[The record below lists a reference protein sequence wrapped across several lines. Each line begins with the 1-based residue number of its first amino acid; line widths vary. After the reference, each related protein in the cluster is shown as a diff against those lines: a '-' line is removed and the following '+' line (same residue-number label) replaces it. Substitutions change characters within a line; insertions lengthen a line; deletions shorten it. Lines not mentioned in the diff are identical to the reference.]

1 MYSGSALPREAAST
15 STPQS
20 LAICPK
26 VARQRGSPGS
36 LRLGSRQPF
45 IVSGRPP
52 RRSEGMTDQITAKQ
66 FHESEGVKDWRVLGD
81 GACAYFRTG
90 SFAAGARLVQGISE
104 LPGVDHHH
112 PDVDVRHDGVTV
124 RLITITHDYAG
135 MTRRDV
141 ELARQISAVAREL
154 GLSADP
160 SAVQSLLVIPGATVR
175 AEVMPFWR
183 AVLGYEYR
191 ADNPQE
197 DLIDPRGRGPSIWFQ
212 KTDEPP
218 SQDNRIHVDV
228 WVPHDQAEARIAA
241 ALAAGGRLVTDKY
254 APAWWTLADA
264 EGNVADVATTKDR
277 D

>member
-1 MYSGSALPREAAST
+1 
-15 STPQS
+15 
-20 LAICPK
+20 
-26 VARQRGSPGS
+26 
-36 LRLGSRQPF
+36 
-45 IVSGRPP
+45 
-52 RRSEGMTDQITAKQ
+52 MTDRISPKQ
-66 FHESEGVKDWRVLGD
+66 FHESEDVKDWRVLSD

-90 SFAAGARLVQGISE
+90 SFEAGARLVQAISE
-104 LPGVDHHH
+104 LPGVEDHH

-124 RLITITHDYAG
+124 RRITITEDYAG

-183 AVLGYEYR
+183 AVLGYEPR
-191 ADNPQE
+191 PDSPDE
-197 DLIDPRGRGPSIWFQ
+197 DLVDPRSRGASFWFEQ
-212 KTDEPP
+212 MEEPRP
-218 SQDNRIHVDV
+218 DGGGAIHVAI
-228 WVPHDQAEARIAA
+228 WVPYEQAEARIAA
-241 ALAAGGRLVTDKY
+241 ALAAGGRMVRDKF

-264 EGNVADVATTKDR
+264 AGNEADIATTMGR